1 MSEFYPLAWKRMPD
15 AVLNQAT
22 PASGTKYTVLDTTR
36 NCRIHSIVAQVTWT
50 VQPNPLEVHL
60 TIDGVAYTMTQA
72 NPATATPYA
81 LSESVATDFLVT
93 TAGTFVT
100 VFSAVNPPITFEGK
114 TVKVEAETTGGTVDP
129 LECRVKYS
137 ILR

>member
-1 MSEFYPLAWKRMPD
+1 
-15 AVLNQAT
+15 
-22 PASGTKYTVLDTTR
+22 
-36 NCRIHSIVAQVTWT
+36 
-50 VQPNPLEVHL
+50 
-60 TIDGVAYTMTQA
+60 
-72 NPATATPYA
+72 
-81 LSESVATDFLVT
+81 
-93 TAGTFVT
+93 